1 MNYKTILLLGLVIV
15 ASGCI
20 SQSSEDLKEV
30 SENPEAFEGEQIT
43 LQGEVSQLSNSLET
57 QMVAE

>member
-1 MNYKTILLLGLVIV
+1 MGQRILSLIGLTVI

-20 SQSSEDLKEV
+20 SQAFEDLGEV
-30 SENPEAFEGEQIT
+30 SDNPETFEGEQIT